1 VQPSLLKRAVHK
13 NLRRDCT
20 IVLLLVAATV
30 AAYWQVCGHGFVY
43 HDDDMY
49 VYENP
54 HVQEGLTP
62 ANVVWA
68 FARPH
73 IGHWHP
79 LTWLSYMVDVEL
91 FGVNPGALHRTNLLL
106 HVVNTVLL
114 FVVLRRLT
122 GAPWRSAFVAALFAL
137 HPLHVEPVAWISS
150 RKDVLSGVF
159 LMLTMLAYARY
170 VDRPG
175 VLRYSLVVLLF
186 ALGLMSKPMLVTL
199 PFVLLLLDYWPLGRF
214 QFGQIVKSVGQQS
227 RKSLNAFSHWKLS
240 RHLLLEKIPLFALS
254 AISSIVTFLVQRT
267 AGAVTSVETLP
278 LKLRIA
284 NTFVSY
290 LTYIQK
296 MVWPSRLAMFYPY
309 PDKTDLI
316 WQTVV
321 FALLLL
327 IISLGVVWLM
337 RRRRYLLTGWLW
349 YLGTLVPVIGLVQ
362 VGDQALADR
371 YTYVPLTGLFI
382 IIAWGVPDLIA
393 KWRFR
398 KPALAASAIAVLLAL
413 SICAYLQHRHWR
425 DTITLCEHALEVTED
440 NYVAHFCMADDS
452 LRKGKIDR
460 AIADYRQCLRIKPS
474 YFKALGGLAAALRRQ
489 GKTDQAIKYYTQA
502 IRRKPG
508 WVFPVNNLAWLLAT
522 HKETKF
528 RNPKE
533 AVRLAHE
540 ACKLTNYEN
549 PTILDTLAAAYAIDN
564 KFHQAIQTAEKALEL
579 AEVTRQKKLTEQIR
593 NRLRLYKAGRPYI
606 EPSAKVPSEEDG

>member
-1 VQPSLLKRAVHK
+1 MDEKSDKYWALCIYLTLTLAILAVF
-13 NLRRDCT
+13 
-20 IVLLLVAATV
+20 
-30 AAYWQVCGHGFVY
+30 WQVLGHDFVNF
-43 HDDDMY
+43 DDPIY
-49 VYENP
+49 VYDNKNIQSG
-54 HVQEGLTP
+54 VTLDSIK
-62 ANVVWA
+62 WA
-68 FARPH
+68 FTT
-73 IGHWHP
+73 GHAGNWHP
-79 LTWLSYMVDVEL
+79 LTWLSHMLDWQL
-91 FGVNPGALHRTNLLL
+91 FGDNAGRHHLTNLLL
-106 HVVNTVLL
+106 HIANTLLL
-114 FVVLRRLT
+114 FAALKTMTRAL
-122 GAPWRSAFVAALFAL
+122 WRSAFVAALFAL
-137 HPLHVEPVAWISS
+137 HPLHVESVAWVAE
-150 RKDVLSGVF
+150 RKDVLSTF
-159 LMLTMLAYARY
+159 FWFLTMAAYLRY
-170 VDRPG
+170 VKQPC
-175 VLRYSLVVLLF
+175 LSRYCMVVASLI
-186 ALGLMSKPMLVTL
+186 LGLMAKPMLVTL